1 MTLAIL
7 SIALILTG
15 LYALLVLYLF
25 LAALI
30 ARSRA
35 ERRRMEA
42 ERVLPEIVSGVVEFA
57 AGNNDLTHLRRFAR
71 THPEVLEECLL
82 QHHAAMRGESRDRL
96 SELAL
101 DLGLVHAW
109 CEATRSSNAV
119 RRRRALSRLAVVSA
133 HEPSRRISG
142 EIVHGALRDPDR
154 ECFLEAA
161 RALVKSEEM
170 GAIVEVFGLA
180 MALPQM
186 VRAILA
192 QDLRAW
198 ALPLCES
205 AVPQTLASADPR
217 RVRAALEILV
227 AWECAVPVA
236 GLAPLAEHPDPAIRL
251 LALKALPLTPETKE
265 SGAVVLRALDCGRE
279 EESVAAAAAAGR
291 MKLESAVVSLAR
303 CLRTGQVALAR
314 AAAAALAEMPEAGWE
329 TLQEMSR
336 YGEPV
341 AASAALEALERAR
354 KEVRRG

>member
-30 ARSRA
+30 ARSRS
-35 ERRRMEA
+35 ERRRVEA
-42 ERVLPEIVSGVVEFA
+42 DRVRPEIVSGVVEFA
-57 AGNNDLTHLRRFAR
+57 AGNNDLTHLRHFAQ
-71 THPEVLEECLL
+71 THHQVLEECLL

-109 CEATRSSNAV
+109 CEATRSKNAV
-119 RRRRALSRLAVVSA
+119 ERRSALSRLAVVSA

-170 GAIVEVFGLA
+170 GAVIEVFGLA
-180 MALPQM
+180 VSLPQI

-192 QDLRAW
+192 QELRPW

-205 AVPQTLASADPR
+205 SVPQALASGDPR
-217 RVRAALEILV
+217 RVKATLELLA
-227 AWECAVPVA
+227 AWECAVPLT

-251 LALKALPLTPETKE
+251 LALKLLPLTPDTKE
-265 SGAVVLRALDCGRE
+265 SEAVVLRALACEKE
-279 EESVAAAAAAGR
+279 EENIAGAAAAGR
-291 MKLESAVVSLAR
+291 MKLESAVVPLAR
-303 CLRTGQVALAR
+303 CLRTGRVALAR

-341 AASAALEALERAR
+341 TASAALEALERAR
-354 KEVRRG
+354 KEVRRA